1 MVKLQWNSPFTVLS
15 VENENVPLLSFERIM
30 EIFKRQ
36 VFMSVYCDQGHP
48 ITYKI
53 TAIQFSYMR
62 VQIKDSDDY
71 YLLPVWDFTGYMIHD
86 WQMSPGDMAV
96 ARGFFHSMSI
106 LTINAVDGS
115 VLDRF
120 LGY

>member
-1 MVKLQWNSPFTVLS
+1 M
-15 VENENVPLLSFERIM
+15 
-30 EIFKRQ
+30 
-36 VFMSVYCDQGHP
+36 
-48 ITYKI
+48 
-53 TAIQFSYMR
+53 
-62 VQIKDSDDY
+62 
-71 YLLPVWDFTGYMIHD
+71 WDFTGYMIHD

>member
-1 MVKLQWNSPFTVLS
+1 
-15 VENENVPLLSFERIM
+15 M

-36 VFMSVYCDQGHP
+36 VFMSVYLDKGWHM
-48 ITYKI
+48 TYCVTKV
-53 TAIQFSYMR
+53 QFSYMR
-62 VQIKDSDDY
+62 VQVRDKSDY
-71 YLLPVWDFTGYMIHD
+71 YLLPVWDFTGYMVYD

-115 VLDRF
+115 ILDRF